1 MTNIRKHD
9 IYVNL
14 VDGDKGGSCPQAP
27 VPIMEEYSEHYITLS
42 YIGSIITSF
51 RQFIF
56 GTLGE

>member
-51 RQFIF
+51 RQFI
-56 GTLGE
+56 LAL